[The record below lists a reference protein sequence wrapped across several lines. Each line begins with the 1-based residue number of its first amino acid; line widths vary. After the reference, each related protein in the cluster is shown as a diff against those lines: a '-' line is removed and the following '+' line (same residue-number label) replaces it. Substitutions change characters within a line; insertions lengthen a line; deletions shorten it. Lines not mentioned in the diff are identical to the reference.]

1 MTCRSLGD
9 RRPRSSWEP
18 SAAVIAILTVPH
30 VGGEVR
36 SDSVSL
42 GVDETRAAQTL
53 RHVVRPLDSSRI
65 MRICLRLMIPGFW
78 NWNRLHLRVP
88 GSNPSV
94 SLRFRDLYGPVIAL
108 PCAQGVAQQFLN
120 FLPLPQG
127 Q

>member
-42 GVDETRAAQTL
+42 GVDDTRAAQTL

-65 MRICLRLMIPGFW
+65 MQICLRLMIPGFW

-88 GSNPSV
+88 IFDCWPFKPPSWF
-94 SLRFRDLYGPVIAL
+94 LRFWTGPIGL
-108 PCAQGVAQQFLN
+108 G
-120 FLPLPQG
+120 
-127 Q
+127 